1 MIDLYIGGACP
12 YRAMAFALPR
22 ALICPSGPLDGPVP
36 TDGLGVVTA
45 CGSMKDTV
53 KALTI
58 LPAKTGQPWL
68 VGRFADRFTSICSG
82 ITLLRPVPKGV
93 ENMMVHPFIEQE
105 GAPMI
110 LISAC
115 AGRAFAF
122 DAQGQIRDVSPPKR
136 DNASAGADRGWGE
149 LRRRMKAST
158 LGHSVWP
165 HRSGE
170 LRFG

>member
-12 YRAMAFALPR
+12 FRALAFALPR

-36 TDGLGVVTA
+36 DGGLGVVAT
-45 CGSMKDTV
+45 CGSMEDTV
-53 KALTI
+53 EVISSIA
-58 LPAKTGQPWL
+58 AWTGQPWL
-68 VGRFADRFTSICSG
+68 AGRFEDRFTSICSG
-82 ITLLRPVPKGV
+82 IVLVRPVPTGV
-93 ENMMVHPFIEQE
+93 EVMMVHPFLQKE
-105 GAPMI
+105 GAAMI

-122 DAQGQIRDVSPPKR
+122 DAQGQIREVPPPKR
-136 DNASAGADRGWGE
+136 DKASAGADRGWGE

-170 LRFG
+170 LRFA

>member
-12 YRAMAFALPR
+12 YRALTFALPR

-36 TDGLGVVTA
+36 KGGLGVVTA
-45 CGSMKDTV
+45 CGSMKHTV

-58 LPAKTGQPWL
+58 MAAETGQPWL
-68 VGRFADRFTSICSG
+68 IGQFADRFTSICSG

-93 ENMMVHPFIEQE
+93 ETMMVHPFIEKE

-110 LISAC
+110 LISSC

-136 DNASAGADRGWGE
+136 DKASAGADRGWGE
-149 LRRRMKAST
+149 LRRRMKGSA
-158 LGHSVWP
+158 LGNSVWP
-165 HRSGE
+165 HGVAE